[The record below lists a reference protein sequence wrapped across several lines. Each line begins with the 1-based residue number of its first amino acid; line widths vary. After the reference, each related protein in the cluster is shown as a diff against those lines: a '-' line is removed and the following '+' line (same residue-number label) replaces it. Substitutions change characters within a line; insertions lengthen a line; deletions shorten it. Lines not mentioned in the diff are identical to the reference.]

1 MVSDLL
7 ALDATD
13 AARLIRQKKLSP
25 VEYVRAIVDAI
36 ERSQPVINSFTVV
49 TAEKAIEQAKLA
61 EGAAMAGAG
70 LGPLHGVPFSIKD
83 LVDTAGVETFY
94 GSAVYK
100 GHVPTKD
107 ATTVRRLKEAGGVFV
122 GKTTTPEYGHK
133 GLTDGPSFGITRNPW
148 NLDYSPGGSSGGAG
162 AHVAAGLGPL
172 ALGTDGAGSIR
183 LPASASGIVGLKPTR
198 GAVAHGYA
206 PDVIASISYSGPMT
220 RSVADAALMLDVL
233 AGPEPDDPWSL
244 GGSLK
249 AISAGLTGNRI
260 AGLRIGY
267 IRCMANPDVD
277 REVEAATEAALKT
290 LGELGAEVEPVT
302 DKIDWIEEDGRILM
316 RTGMWT
322 KSRNDLD
329 RWGNQLDP
337 SYRDFMEDGRK
348 VSMERLR
355 EAESAR
361 TRLYQAVQRLFAR
374 YDVLASPSLVVPALK
389 VSHHASRDQV
399 MVNGKPQGFTR
410 TGFSSYL
417 YPFNMTGH
425 PAISVPNGWSKEGLP
440 IGLQLIGR
448 WWHDRDLLRLAAM
461 LEIARPWSH
470 RRPPHWGGVK

>member
-1 MVSDLL
+1 MSLDLL
-7 ALDATD
+7 ALSATD
-13 AARLIRQKKLSP
+13 AARMIRTKQLSP
-25 VEYVRAIVDAI
+25 VEYVKAILEAI
-36 ERSQPVINSFTVV
+36 ERSQPVLNAFTVV
-49 TAEKAIEQAKLA
+49 TAETALAAARIA
-61 EGAAMAGAG
+61 EGAAMSGAV
-70 LGPLHGVPFSIKD
+70 LGPLHGLPVSIKD
-83 LVDTAGVETFY
+83 LVDTAGGETFY
-94 GSAVYK
+94 GSAVHK
-100 GHVPTKD
+100 GHVPTRD
-107 ATTVRRLKEAGGVFV
+107 ATTVRRLKDAGGILV

-148 NLDYSPGGSSGGAG
+148 NLDYSPGGSSGGAA

-183 LPASASGIVGLKPTR
+183 LPASASGLVGLKPTR

-206 PDVIASISYSGPMT
+206 PDVISSISYSGPMT
-220 RSVADAALMLDVL
+220 RSVADAALMFGVL

-244 GGSLK
+244 GGTL
-249 AISAGLTGNRI
+249 APVSAGLMGNRI
-260 AGLRIGY
+260 AGMKIGY
-267 IRCMANPDVD
+267 IRRMANPDVD
-277 REVEAATEAALKT
+277 NEVQAATEAALKT
-290 LGELGAEVEPVT
+290 LADLGAEIEEVT

-322 KSRNDLD
+322 KSRGDLE
-329 RWGNQLDP
+329 RWGNQFDP

-348 VSMERLR
+348 VTMERLR

-361 TRLYQAVQRLFAR
+361 TRLYQAVQRLFGR
-374 YDVLASPSLVVPALK
+374 YDLLASPSLVVPALK

-417 YPFNMTGH
+417 YAFNLTGH
-425 PAISVPNGWSKEGLP
+425 PAISVPNGWNAAGLP
-440 IGLQLIGR
+440 IGFQLVGR
-448 WWHDRDLLRLAAM
+448 WWADNDMLRLAAM
-461 LEIARPWSH
+461 LEIARPWAQ

>member
-1 MVSDLL
+1 MSLDLL
-7 ALDATD
+7 ALSATD
-13 AARLIRQKKLSP
+13 AARMIRTKQLSP
-25 VEYVRAIVDAI
+25 VEYVKAILEAI
-36 ERSQPVINSFTVV
+36 ERSQPVLNAFTVV
-49 TAEKAIEQAKLA
+49 TAETALAAARIA
-61 EGAAMAGAG
+61 EGAAMSGAV
-70 LGPLHGVPFSIKD
+70 LGPLHGLPVSIKD

-94 GSAVYK
+94 GSAVHK
-100 GHVPTKD
+100 GHVPTRD
-107 ATTVRRLKEAGGVFV
+107 ATTVRRLKDAGGILV

-148 NLDYSPGGSSGGAG
+148 NLDYSPGGSSGGAA

-183 LPASASGIVGLKPTR
+183 LPASASGLVGLKPTR

-206 PDVIASISYSGPMT
+206 PDVISSISYSGPMT
-220 RSVADAALMLDVL
+220 RSVADAALMFGVL

-244 GGSLK
+244 GGTL
-249 AISAGLTGNRI
+249 APVSAGLMGNRI
-260 AGLRIGY
+260 AGMKIGY
-267 IRCMANPDVD
+267 IRRMANPDVD
-277 REVEAATEAALKT
+277 NEVQAATEAALKT
-290 LGELGAEVEPVT
+290 LADLGAEIEEVT

-322 KSRNDLD
+322 KSRGDLE
-329 RWGNQLDP
+329 RWGNQFDP

-348 VSMERLR
+348 VTMERLR

-361 TRLYQAVQRLFAR
+361 TRLYQAVQRLFGR
-374 YDVLASPSLVVPALK
+374 YDLLASPSLVVPALK

-417 YPFNMTGH
+417 YAFNLTGH
-425 PAISVPNGWSKEGLP
+425 PAISVPNGWNAAGLP
-440 IGLQLIGR
+440 IGFQLVGR
-448 WWHDRDLLRLAAM
+448 WWADNDMLRLAAM
-461 LEIARPWSH
+461 LEIARPWAQ

>member
-1 MVSDLL
+1 MSDLL
-7 ALDATD
+7 ALSATD

-36 ERSQPVINSFTVV
+36 ERSQPVLNAFTVV
-49 TAEKAIEQAKLA
+49 TAEKALEQARLA

-83 LVDTAGVETFY
+83 LVETAGVETFY
-94 GSAVYK
+94 GSAVHK
-100 GHVPTKD
+100 GHVPARD
-107 ATTVRRLKEAGGVFV
+107 ATTVRRLKEAGGILA

-148 NLDYSPGGSSGGAG
+148 NLDYSPGGSSGGAA

-206 PDVIASISYSGPMT
+206 PDVISSISYSGPMT
-220 RSVADAALMLDVL
+220 RTVADAALMFDVL

-249 AISAGLTGNRI
+249 TVSAGLLGNRI
-260 AGLRIGY
+260 SGLKIGY

-277 REVEAATEAALKT
+277 REVESATEDALKT
-290 LGELGAEVEPVT
+290 LADLGAEVEEVT
-302 DKIDWIEEDGRILM
+302 DKVDWIEEDGRILM
-316 RTGMWT
+316 RTGMWA
-322 KSRNDLD
+322 KSRNDLE

-348 VSMERLR
+348 VTMERLR

-361 TRLYQAVQRLFAR
+361 TRLYQAVQRLFGR
-374 YDVLASPSLVVPALK
+374 YDLLASPSLVVPALK

-417 YPFNMTGH
+417 YAFNLTGH
-425 PAISVPNGWSKEGLP
+425 PAISVPNGWNEAGLP
-440 IGLQLIGR
+440 IGLQLVGR
-448 WWHDRDLLRLAAM
+448 WWADRDLLRLAAM
-461 LEIARPWSH
+461 LEISRPWAQ

>member
-1 MVSDLL
+1 MSDLL
-7 ALDATD
+7 ALSATD

-25 VEYVRAIVDAI
+25 VEYVKTIVEAVQ
-36 ERSQPVINSFTVV
+36 RSQSVLNAFTVV
-49 TAEKAIEQAKLA
+49 TAEAALEQARIA
-61 EGAAMAGAG
+61 EGAVMARTA
-70 LGPLHGVPFSIKD
+70 LGPLHGIPVSIKD
-83 LVDTAGVETFY
+83 LVDTAGIETFY
-94 GSAVYK
+94 GSAVHK

-107 ATTVRRLKEAGGVFV
+107 ATTVQRLKEAGGILI

-133 GLTDGPSFGITRNPW
+133 GLTDGPSFGVTRNPW
-148 NLDYSPGGSSGGAG
+148 NLEYSPGGSSGGAA

-206 PDVIASISYSGPMT
+206 PDVISSISYSGPMT
-220 RSVADAALMLDVL
+220 RTVADAALMFDVL

-244 GGSLK
+244 GGLL
-249 AISAGLTGNRI
+249 APVSAGLMGNRI
-260 AGLRIGY
+260 AGVKIGY
-267 IRCMANPDVD
+267 IPRMANPDVD
-277 REVEAATEAALKT
+277 NEVKAATEAALET
-290 LGELGAEVEPVT
+290 LADLGAEVEEVT

-322 KSRNDLD
+322 KSRHDLE
-329 RWGNQLDP
+329 RWGNQLDS
-337 SYRDFMEDGRK
+337 SYRDFLEDGRK

-361 TRLYQAVQRLFAR
+361 TRLYQAVQRLFGR
-374 YDVLASPSLVVPALK
+374 YDLLASPSLVVPALK
-389 VSHHASRDQV
+389 ASHHASRDQV
-399 MVNGKPQGFTR
+399 IVNGKPQGFTR

-417 YPFNMTGH
+417 YAFNLTGH
-425 PAISVPNGWSKEGLP
+425 PAISIPNGWNAAGLP
-440 IGLQLIGR
+440 IGFQVIGR
-448 WWHDRDLLRLAAM
+448 WWADRDLLRIAAM
-461 LEIARPWSH
+461 LEVARPWSQ

>member
-1 MVSDLL
+1 MSSDFL
-7 ALDATD
+7 ALSATE
-13 AARLIRQKKLSP
+13 AARLIRTRQLSP
-25 VEYVRAIVDAI
+25 VEYVKTILEAI
-36 ERSQPVINSFTVV
+36 ERSQPVINAFTVV
-49 TAEKAIEQAKLA
+49 TAETALAAARVA
-61 EGAAMAGAG
+61 EGAAMSGAV
-70 LGPLHGVPFSIKD
+70 LGPLHGLPVSIKD

-94 GSAVYK
+94 GSAVHK

-107 ATTVRRLKEAGGVFV
+107 ATTVKRLKAAGGILV

-133 GLTDGPSFGITRNPW
+133 GLTDGPSFGVTRNPW
-148 NLDYSPGGSSGGAG
+148 NLEYSPGGSSGGAA

-183 LPASASGIVGLKPTR
+183 LPASASGLVGLKPTR

-206 PDVIASISYSGPMT
+206 PDVISSISYSGPMT
-220 RSVADAALMLDVL
+220 RTVADAALMFGVL

-244 GGSLK
+244 GGTLK
-249 AISAGLTGNRI
+249 PVSAGLVGNRI
-260 AGLRIGY
+260 AGMKIGY
-267 IRCMANPDVD
+267 IRRMANPDVD
-277 REVEAATEAALKT
+277 AEVQAATEAALKT
-290 LGELGAEVEPVT
+290 LADLGAEVEEVT

-322 KSRNDLD
+322 KSRNDLE

-355 EAESAR
+355 EAETAR
-361 TRLYQAVQRLFAR
+361 TRLYQAVQRLFGR
-374 YDVLASPSLVVPALK
+374 YDLLASPSLVVPALK
-389 VSHHASRDQV
+389 VNHHASRDQV

-417 YPFNMTGH
+417 YAFNLTGH
-425 PAISVPNGWSKEGLP
+425 PAISVPNGWNAAGLP

-448 WWHDRDLLRLAAM
+448 WWADNDLLRLAAM
-461 LEIARPWSH
+461 LEIARPWAQ
-470 RRPPHWGGVK
+470 RRPPHWGGAR

>member
-1 MVSDLL
+1 MSLDLL
-7 ALDATD
+7 ALSATD
-13 AARLIRQKKLSP
+13 AARMIRTKQLSP
-25 VEYVRAIVDAI
+25 VEYVKAILEAI
-36 ERSQPVINSFTVV
+36 ERSQPVLNAFTVV
-49 TAEKAIEQAKLA
+49 TAETALAAARVA
-61 EGAAMAGAG
+61 EGAAMSGAV
-70 LGPLHGVPFSIKD
+70 LGPLHGLPVSIKD

-94 GSAVYK
+94 GSAVHK
-100 GHVPTKD
+100 GHVPTRD
-107 ATTVRRLKEAGGVFV
+107 ATTVRRLKDAGGILV

-148 NLDYSPGGSSGGAG
+148 NLDYSPGGSSGGAA

-183 LPASASGIVGLKPTR
+183 LPASASGLVGLKPTR

-206 PDVIASISYSGPMT
+206 PDVISSISYSGPMT
-220 RSVADAALMLDVL
+220 RSVADAALMFGVL

-244 GGSLK
+244 GGTL
-249 AISAGLTGNRI
+249 APVSAGLMGNRI
-260 AGLRIGY
+260 AGMKIGY
-267 IRCMANPDVD
+267 IRRMANPDVD
-277 REVEAATEAALKT
+277 NEVQAATEAALKT
-290 LGELGAEVEPVT
+290 LADLGAEIEEVT

-322 KSRNDLD
+322 KSRGDLE
-329 RWGNQLDP
+329 RWGNQFDP

-348 VSMERLR
+348 VTMERLR

-361 TRLYQAVQRLFAR
+361 TRLYQAVQRLFGR
-374 YDVLASPSLVVPALK
+374 YDLLASPSLVVPALK

-417 YPFNMTGH
+417 YAFNLTGH
-425 PAISVPNGWSKEGLP
+425 PAISVPNGWNAAGLP
-440 IGLQLIGR
+440 IGFQLVGR
-448 WWHDRDLLRLAAM
+448 WWADNDMLRLAAM
-461 LEIARPWSH
+461 LEIARPWAQ